1 MKYQGVKFK
10 HPQMIGDKIQI
21 LKLHPKSNEKKSF
34 FFSFFFFSKKQMRRY
49 LTRFATIFLSCDQV
63 LYNLSSLIL
72 NLAFTKH
79 KNYYQIK
86 ANGNPSTSR
95 PYLGIPLLFW
105 SKFSFPLSLSLSLWV
120 FLFSI
125 YLCSSTFSL
134 WSIIVFLCN

>member
-1 MKYQGVKFK
+1 MRRNLF
-10 HPQMIGDKIQI
+10 
-21 LKLHPKSNEKKSF
+21 F

-49 LTRFATIFLSCDQV
+49 LTRFATIFLSYDQV

-105 SKFSFPLSLSLSLWV
+105 SKFSFPLSLSLSLSLS
-120 FLFSI
+120 FPFFYLFMLI
-125 YLCSSTFSL
+125 HIFFVKYYCIPL
-134 WSIIVFLCN
+134 

>member
-1 MKYQGVKFK
+1 
-10 HPQMIGDKIQI
+10 
-21 LKLHPKSNEKKSF
+21 
-34 FFSFFFFSKKQMRRY
+34 MRRY

-105 SKFSFPLSLSLSLWV
+105 SKFSFPLSLSLSEFSF
-120 FLFSI
+120 FLFI
-125 YLCSSTFSL
+125 YAHPHFLYEVLLYSFVINHCISKQYQHYTFSCSL
-134 WSIIVFLCN
+134 YTRTTRRLCQKYSIGPPNT